1 MTPRDEESEKDVE
14 ATEAGGEK
22 PVSPGERSEDG
33 EAAEQMVE
41 ARRIFSGQCREAFE
55 REQRQRLVDIGAVG
69 YFAEDRP
76 MKGIL

>member
-1 MTPRDEESEKDVE
+1 
-14 ATEAGGEK
+14 
-22 PVSPGERSEDG
+22 
-33 EAAEQMVE
+33 MVE